1 MCAVKRWPDAW
12 RPMLERDDHVG
23 LMLPIITCD
32 AAEQVEQLLR
42 GQPDKLAHVAQAYH
56 HIPEAVR
63 LIHAYW
69 RQHKPQFARFGRSAS
84 TNVKR

>member
-1 MCAVKRWPDAW
+1 MFAVKRWPDAW
-12 RPMLERDDHVG
+12 RPMLEREDHVG
-23 LMLPIITCD
+23 LMLPIIPCD
-32 AAEQVEQLLR
+32 APEQVGQLLR
-42 GQPDKLAHVAQAYH
+42 GQPEKLAHVAQAYH